1 MMKNIIKKINLSLIK
16 KIIFIIII
24 TVAIVGCQKAK
35 ENQIEGTWEVVN
47 IADVDSKNI
56 EEWYFMD
63 NDIYFLEQTFPIF
76 YLDTLVKGNYYIH
89 PKLTKTEISIV
100 ITEYSGHNNFKVSPY
115 DGTWEITKFSK
126 DKLRIAIEIENSDG
140 TGRGLIVKEF
150 VKRD

>member
-1 MMKNIIKKINLSLIK
+1 MYNKFILCIFVFYKKNDEKYY
-16 KIIFIIII
+16 
-24 TVAIVGCQKAK
+24 K
-35 ENQIEGTWEVVN
+35 E
-47 IADVDSKNI
+47 
-56 EEWYFMD
+56 
-63 NDIYFLEQTFPIF
+63 
-76 YLDTLVKGNYYIH
+76 NYYIH

-140 TGRGLIVKEF
+140 TGRGLIVKKF